1 MKVPRCVVLGAGGH
15 ARVLIDVLRASRSAR
30 AVAVLDAAASGRGG
44 DVFGVPVLG
53 GDERLLDL
61 RRRGVRH
68 FVLGL
73 GSAGDNGP
81 RRRLYARALAAGLSP
96 LSVIHPRSMISP
108 QAVLGVGCQVLPG
121 AVINAGARLG
131 DNVIVNSGAIVE
143 HDCLIGSHA
152 HIATGARLG
161 GGVTVGESAFIGLGA
176 CVRQGLSIGR
186 AAVLGA
192 GAVAVKNISGGT
204 VAVGSPARPLKRS

>member
-1 MKVPRCVVLGAGGH
+1 MRAPRCVVLGAGGH
-15 ARVLIDVLRASRSAR
+15 ARVLIDVLRSARSAR
-30 AVAVLDAAASGRGG
+30 AVAVLDAAARGRGG
-44 DVFGVPVLG
+44 EVFGVPILG
-53 GDERLLDL
+53 GDALLPEL
-61 RRRGVRH
+61 RRRGVRY

-81 RRRLYARALAAGLSP
+81 RRRLYARAVAAGLSP
-96 LSVIHPRSMISP
+96 FSVIHPRSLVSP
-108 QAVLGVGCQVLPG
+108 RAVLGAGCQVLPG

-143 HDCLIGSHA
+143 HDCRIGHHA

-161 GGVTVGESAFIGLGA
+161 GGVTVGDLAFIGLGA

-192 GAVAVKNISGGT
+192 GAVAVKNIAPGV
-204 VAVGSPARPLKRS
+204 VAVGSPARPLKGR